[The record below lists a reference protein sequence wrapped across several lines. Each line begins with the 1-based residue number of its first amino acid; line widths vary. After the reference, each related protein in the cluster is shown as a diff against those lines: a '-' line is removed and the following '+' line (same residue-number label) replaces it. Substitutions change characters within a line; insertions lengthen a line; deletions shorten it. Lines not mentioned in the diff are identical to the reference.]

1 LGQAAGKKFFS
12 ATFLERKIMSTK
24 TSFKRIALV
33 AASALAI
40 AGFSAVPSQAAAN
53 VGIVI
58 SGTGVTDAVASTATA
73 GATANAVGDG
83 SYYAKITLVAGTA
96 DKAYNITSSGVGSF
110 VGVVGGTDAALT
122 SFNNG
127 VNISGGIGFFND
139 TSVYA
144 AASAFGGA
152 ETIEFYVTSAA
163 AGTQT
168 VAITP
173 TNATGAARTATITWG
188 AKPVVSTQYSSSFIS
203 TVLTDSSTADVA
215 GISVANTA
223 ASQKAVISVT
233 LKSSSTS
240 TLTGA
245 GLTATITGPG
255 TLGIRS
261 DSAFPSA
268 ADAKY
273 LTAAT
278 GRSITESAANS
289 AGNAYYIVT
298 VWGDGTSGAST
309 ITLTSGGVTV
319 ATETLTFTGSPK
331 TATAVQNH
339 KVLGA
344 GKTTPGAGAGALTS
358 STDASTAAT
367 VATLP
372 TIVANVV
379 DSNGN
384 GVAGTVKITS
394 SDSTVIVTNGCTQV
408 TTSATVVAGTYNC
421 QVNGAVG
428 AASGKTA
435 TVTFSVLNSTTGLY
449 DIVAAPLTFTIGGAL
464 KTQSIATDSSTYTN
478 LGPLKLV
485 LTGKDSS
492 GNAAYDQDV
501 AFFGGAV
508 TSSTQLGGAALP
520 GATTEVALINGTA
533 TISGMYA
540 PSISGDFTISGL
552 DGVTGTTTLTTT
564 ANAAGDS
571 TASLALDAANAATDA
586 ANNAYDEAQNATQ
599 AASDALAAVTALA
612 KQVKSLIASVKKLT
626 AAVAKL
632 K

>member
-1 LGQAAGKKFFS
+1 
-12 ATFLERKIMSTK
+12 MSTK
-24 TSFKRIALV
+24 TSIKRIALV
-33 AASALAI
+33 AAAALTLG
-40 AGFSAVPSQAAAN
+40 GFSAVSAHAVDAAVA
-53 VGIVI
+53 ISI
-58 SGTGVTDAVASTATA
+58 SGTGVTDAVDSTATA

-96 DKAYNITSSGVGSF
+96 DKAYNITTSGVGSF
-110 VGVVGGTDAALT
+110 VGVVGGAQSALT
-122 SFNNG
+122 SYNNG

-139 TSVYA
+139 ASVYGA
-144 AASAFGGA
+144 TTAFDGT
-152 ETIEFYVTSAA
+152 ETINFYVTSAV

-168 VAITP
+168 VTITP
-173 TNATGAARTATITWG
+173 TNASSAARTAKITWG
-188 AKPVVSTQYSSSFIS
+188 ATPVVSTQYSSSYIS

-223 ASQKAVISVT
+223 GSQKAVISVT

-245 GLTATITGPG
+245 GLTAAITGPG
-255 TLGIRS
+255 TLGIVS
-261 DSAFPSA
+261 KASFPGANNSAYNTPATGRNITVSA
-268 ADAKY
+268 AD
-273 LTAAT
+273 
-278 GRSITESAANS
+278 S

-319 ATETLTFTGSPK
+319 ATESLTWTGSPK
-331 TATAVQNH
+331 TATAVQGL

-358 STDASTAAT
+358 STDASAAT
-367 VATLP
+367 TVAATSAI
-372 TIVANVV
+372 TANVV
-379 DSNGN
+379 DANGN

-394 SDSTVIVTNGCTQV
+394 SDSSVIVTNGCTAV
-408 TTSATVVAGTYNC
+408 TVSATVVAGTYNC

-428 AASGKTA
+428 ALSGKTA

-449 DIVAAPLTFTIGGAL
+449 DIVATPLTFTIGGAL

-501 AFFGGAV
+501 AFFGGSV

-520 GATTEVALINGTA
+520 TSATSVALINGTA
-533 TISGMYA
+533 TISGLYA

-552 DGVTGTTTLTTT
+552 DGVTGTTTLSTT
-564 ANAAGDS
+564 ATAGGIDS
-571 TASLALDAANAATDA
+571 TSSLALDAANAATDA

-599 AASDALAAVTALA
+599 AASDALAAVTALSA
-612 KQVKSLIASVKKLT
+612 QVSALIATVKSL
-626 AAVAKL
+626 AAMVAKI
-632 K
+632 KAKVKA